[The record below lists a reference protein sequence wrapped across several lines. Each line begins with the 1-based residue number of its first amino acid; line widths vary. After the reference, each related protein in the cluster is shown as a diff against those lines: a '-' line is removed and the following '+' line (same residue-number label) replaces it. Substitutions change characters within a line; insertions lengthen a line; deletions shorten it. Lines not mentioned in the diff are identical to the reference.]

1 MSAKKHTK
9 QEPLKTVKLSDKVS
23 VVLYPSGSIQVRYS
37 GWSPCRA
44 STIDSDAIG
53 SLIKASVQTQLAEL
67 AEASDALKSAKPAKV
82 PQSAPKI
89 TDAEW
94 EEYQEFKRFKASR
107 QA

>member
-1 MSAKKHTK
+1 VSKKFTK
-9 QEPLKTVKLSDKVS
+9 QEPLKVVNLSKKVS
-23 VVLYPSGSIQVRYS
+23 VVLYPSGSMQVRYA

-53 SLIKASVQTQLAEL
+53 ALITASVQTKLAEM

-82 PQSAPKI
+82 QNQSASKI
-89 TDAEW
+89 TDAD
-94 EEYQEFKRFKASR
+94 YQEFLEFKRFKAQQ